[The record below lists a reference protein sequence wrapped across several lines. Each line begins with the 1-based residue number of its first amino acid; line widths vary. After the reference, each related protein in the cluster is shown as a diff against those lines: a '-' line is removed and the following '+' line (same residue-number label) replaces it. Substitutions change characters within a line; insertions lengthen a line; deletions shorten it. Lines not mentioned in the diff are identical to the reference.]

1 MKQFKILLFIIIS
14 PSLPAQE
21 AVQNFGGLQLHEEAT
36 IGFHTNLIND
46 GSFNQNLGL
55 AGFYSDD
62 SPLTVSGDYAP
73 AFHDLEIA
81 VENGLLLETPIHV
94 TNNSNLIT
102 GDIRTPRTGT
112 AIYSNFMD
120 DSFYTGES
128 SVSKING
135 YASITNK
142 ESFIFPVGDGA
153 RLRPLTLTSMA
164 INATAKC
171 AYFFEDPN
179 NSKSLDAGFSTSKK
193 SSPYMSVSN
202 KEFWRLEADVPSR
215 ITLTWDELSNIA
227 ALGEYTSD
235 LNVMGWS
242 KTEKKWVNLGNT
254 GVEGGR
260 AYGSVTSET
269 FVPNEYEILTIG
281 GNDDA
286 LQTFQTLDLDNY
298 YLTPNGDGRND
309 LLRLEGIER
318 SPNNTLQIFN
328 RYGLMVY
335 KKDNYNNDFDGR
347 SNMNLVV
354 ERNAGLENGVYFYII
369 TFHDLRQKHQG
380 YMYISN

>member
-1 MKQFKILLFIIIS
+1 MKQFKTLLFILIS
-14 PSLPAQE
+14 QSLPAQE

-36 IGFHTNLIND
+36 IGFHTNLINE

-55 AGFYSDD
+55 AGFYSDE
-62 SPLTVSGDYAP
+62 SPLTVSGDYTP
-73 AFHDLEIA
+73 VFHDLEIA

-135 YASITNK
+135 YAAITNK

-153 RLRPLTLTSMA
+153 RLRPLTLNSMA

-179 NSKSLDAGFSTSKK
+179 SSKSLDAGFSTGKK

-215 ITLTWDELSNIA
+215 ITLTWDELSNIT

-286 LQTFQTLDLDNY
+286 LQTYQTLDLDNY